1 MIKALAEIENI
12 EKNQLQ
18 ITNSYKENL
27 GELGDVSKQQNV
39 LLDEL
44 KSIEGELDK
53 MLPEY
58 TSNSN
63 GNADGDNSKGS
74 RLAHMV
80 IKNPATA
87 QVPSRERVFEQAL
100 ALEES
105 IDVVKRDLNEVGSQL
120 SD

>member
-1 MIKALAEIENI
+1 
-12 EKNQLQ
+12 
-18 ITNSYKENL
+18 
-27 GELGDVSKQQNV
+27 
-39 LLDEL
+39 
-44 KSIEGELDK
+44 

-58 TSNSN
+58 TNNSN
-63 GNADGDNSKGS
+63 GNADGDHSKGS
-74 RLAHMV
+74 RLADMV
-80 IKNPATA
+80 IKNPAAA